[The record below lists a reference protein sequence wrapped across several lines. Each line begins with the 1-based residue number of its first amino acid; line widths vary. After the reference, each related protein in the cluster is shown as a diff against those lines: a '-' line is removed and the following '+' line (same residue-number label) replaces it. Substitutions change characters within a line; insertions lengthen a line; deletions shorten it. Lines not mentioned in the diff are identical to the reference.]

1 MSGVNPSGEE
11 NNTHNPHPIILLHQ
25 SLSSMKSK
33 FIVLFMNLSRVNCS
47 HEIKRRLFPGRKSV
61 TKLWKW
67 KSLSRVWLFA
77 TAWTT
82 QSMELSRP
90 EYWSGQ
96 PSPSPGDLPDPGT
109 ESESAVLQVD
119 SLPGET
125 PGNPRQCIKKQ
136 RHHFADKGLSSQSYG
151 FSSSHVQMWQLDHK
165 ESSAP
170 KNWCFWTVVLEKTRE
185 LLGLQG
191 VQSS

>member
-1 MSGVNPSGEE
+1 MSGVSPSRE
-11 NNTHNPHPIILLHQ
+11 NNTHNLHPINLLHQ

-61 TKLWKW
+61 TNLWKW

-77 TAWTT
+77 TAWTI

-96 PSPSPGDLPDPGT
+96 PFPSPGDIPDPGT

-136 RHHFADKGLSSQSYG
+136 RHYFADKGLYSQSCN
-151 FSSSHVQMWQLDHK
+151 FSSSHVQMWELDHK
-165 ESSAP
+165 ESSAL

-191 VQSS
+191 VQTS